1 MVSPGLILE
10 CALVPLAIVI
20 APFVPACC
28 SGDTRNHDR
37 DQQQQAADD
46 DEEQKQQMAS
56 VAMSLLDWVTY
67 SQAGGRSVEEE
78 EDCPICLG
86 QLV

>member
-1 MVSPGLILE
+1 
-10 CALVPLAIVI
+10 
-20 APFVPACC
+20 
-28 SGDTRNHDR
+28 
-37 DQQQQAADD
+37 
-46 DEEQKQQMAS
+46 MAS